1 MSAPT
6 REPLDEL
13 ALLRAENER
22 LRILLTMERPVDFV
36 RGLRAAFPFFGNKRI
51 AAPLIWDALGNPGNL
66 VIPFAGS
73 LAELWARPEVGKV
86 ETINDGS
93 GLIANVWRAIQRDPD
108 AVAMHADH
116 PVIELDL
123 HAWHRTLVEAAEDLR
138 TKLQNDPRYYDV
150 ELAGR
155 WIWGASAWIGSGWCD
170 GSLPQRRPELSGG
183 SGRARNGHGVH
194 GNSVPDRAAD
204 LHKTRPH
211 LGGGHNS
218 PCAGTGVHKSKLPR
232 LQGNKGQTAQL
243 GVGVNS
249 ALPHLGGCDGS
260 GVGYGKG
267 VHQGEG
273 RRIDGLRV
281 WMRQLADRL
290 RLVRITCGDFSRVLT
305 PAVTISHGLTGVIL
319 DPPYG
324 LTVRTKRIYDA
335 EDARDMPHEETVA
348 QRAAAWARS
357 VGENPLYRVAL
368 CGYEGEHEMPPSWWC
383 VPWTARGG
391 YGLQAHGKGREN
403 REKERIWF
411 SPGCIR
417 EVAGTQFLLPGLG

>member
-108 AVAMHADH
+108 AVALHADH

-170 GSLPQRRPELSGG
+170 GSLPQRRPELSG

-194 GNSVPDRAAD
+194 GESVPDRA
-204 LHKTRPH
+204 T
-211 LGGGHNS
+211 
-218 PCAGTGVHKSKLPR
+218 KLPR
-232 LQGNKGQTAQL
+232 LIGSNGGPHLGN
-243 GVGVNS
+243 GVNS
-249 ALPHLGGCDGS
+249 SLPHLGGCDGS
-260 GVGYGKG
+260 GVGFGRG
-267 VHQGEG
+267 VHQGDG
-273 RRIDGLRV
+273 RRLDGLVV

-324 LTVRTKRIYDA
+324 LTVRSKRIYDS
-335 EDARDMPHEETVA
+335 EDARDMAHEETVA

-357 VGENPLYRVAL
+357 VGEDPTYRIAL
-368 CGYEGEHEMPPSWWC
+368 CGYLGEHEMPPSWWC

>member
-6 REPLDEL
+6 REPIDEL
-13 ALLRAENER
+13 ALLRAENDR
-22 LRILLTMERPVDFV
+22 LRDLLEARWPVDLV
-36 RGLRAAFPFFGNKRI
+36 KGQRAPFPYFGNKRI
-51 AAPLIWDALGNPGNL
+51 AAPLMWDALGNPGNL

-73 LAELWARPEVGKV
+73 LAELWARPNVGKV

-93 GLIANVWRAIQRDPD
+93 GLVANVWRAIQRDPD
-108 AVAMHADH
+108 GVAVHADH
-116 PVIELDL
+116 PVVELDL
-123 HAWHRTLVEAAEDLR
+123 HAWHRELVAAAEDLR
-138 TKLQNDPRYYDV
+138 AKLQGDPRFYDA

-155 WIWGASAWIGSGWCD
+155 WIWGASAWLGSGWCD
-170 GSLPQRRPELSGG
+170 GTLPLRRPEISGG

-194 GNSVPDRAAD
+194 GNSVADRSA
-204 LHKTRPH
+204 
-211 LGGGHNS
+211 
-218 PCAGTGVHKSKLPR
+218 LPR

-260 GVGYGKG
+260 GVNYGRG

-273 RRIDGLRV
+273 RRLDGLVV

-324 LTVRTKRIYDA
+324 LKVRTKRIYDD
-335 EDARDMPHEETVA
+335 EDAAGMAHEETVA

-357 VGENPLYRVAL
+357 VGDDPLYRIVL
-368 CGYEGEHEMPPSWWC
+368 CGYEGEHDMPASWWC

-391 YGLQAHGKGREN
+391 YGLQAHGRGREN
-403 REKERIWF
+403 REKERLWL
-411 SPGCIR
+411 SPHCIH
-417 EVAGTQFLLPGLG
+417 EVAGTQFMLPGL

>member
-13 ALLRAENER
+13 ALLRAENDR
-22 LRILLTMERPVDFV
+22 LRGLLEARWPVDLV
-36 RGLRAAFPFFGNKRI
+36 KGQRAPFPYFGNKRI
-51 AAPLIWDALGNPGNL
+51 AAPIMWAALGNPGNL

-93 GLIANVWRAIQRDPD
+93 GLVANVWRAIQRDPD
-108 AVAMHADH
+108 AVAVHADH

-123 HAWHRTLVEAAEDLR
+123 HAWHRELVAAAEDLR
-138 TKLQNDPRYYDV
+138 AKLQNDPRFYDV

-155 WIWGASAWIGSGWCD
+155 WIWGASAWLGSGWCD
-170 GSLPQRRPELSGG
+170 GTLPLRRPEISGG

-194 GNSVPDRAAD
+194 GNSVGDRA
-204 LHKTRPH
+204 LHQTRPH
-211 LGGGHNS
+211 LGGGHGS
-218 PCAGTGVHKSKLPR
+218 ASTGTSVHKTKLPR
-232 LQGNKGQTAQL
+232 LIGSNGGAHLGN
-243 GVGVNS
+243 GVNS
-249 ALPHLGGCDGS
+249 SLPASVDLAQELGAVLDR
-260 GVGYGKG
+260 
-267 VHQGEG
+267 QGEG
-273 RRIDGLRV
+273 RRLDGLVV

-324 LTVRTKRIYDA
+324 LKVRTKRIYDD
-335 EDARDMPHEETVA
+335 EDAASMEHEETVA
-348 QRAAAWARS
+348 QRAAAWARE
-357 VGENPLYRVAL
+357 VGEDPLYRIVL
-368 CGYEGEHEMPPSWWC
+368 CGYEGEHEMPSSWWC